1 MRNNLIV
8 AISYIRFVCARKEF
22 SKNKDSIESLS
33 TVIITTDAIIGSK
46 FNAKNKAGS
55 TYFISP
61 KLKPSTMMMFLDSK
75 NSTRTNYSRRWF
87 WLTTKHWNAR
97 N

>member
-8 AISYIRFVCARKEF
+8 ASLLVTSVLFAQE
-22 SKNKDSIESLS
+22 KNFQKKKDSIESLS

-61 KLKPSTMMMFLDSK
+61 KELKPSTMMMFLE
-75 NSTRTNYSRRWF
+75 F
-87 WLTTKHWNAR
+87 
-97 N
+97 